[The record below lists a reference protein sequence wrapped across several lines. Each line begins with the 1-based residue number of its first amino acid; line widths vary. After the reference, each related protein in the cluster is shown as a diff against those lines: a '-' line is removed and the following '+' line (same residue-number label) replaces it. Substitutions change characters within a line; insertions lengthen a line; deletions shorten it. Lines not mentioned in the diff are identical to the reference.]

1 MKEFIDKT
9 MAWVKANILLSVI
22 ILICVILIFFPKLV
36 KGLIGKKRIRHR
48 PGYYA
53 SRTVTGTVRRRL
65 PRSVGM
71 LKARK
76 QYTKG
81 GKAKKAWQI
90 KGSLAAKRHMAQI
103 RKMR

>member
-1 MKEFIDKT
+1 MTDFLNKVL
-9 MAWVKANILLSVI
+9 AWVKANILLAV
-22 ILICVILIFFPKLV
+22 VILIGVVVLFFPKLL
-36 KGLIGKKRIRHR
+36 KGLFGKTRVKHR
-48 PGYYA
+48 PGWGQTHTR
-53 SRTVTGTVRRRL
+53 SGKPL
-65 PRSVGM
+65 PRSVGTR
-71 LKARK
+71 KPRK

>member
-1 MKEFIDKT
+1 MKDFFDKVLT
-9 MAWVKANILLSVI
+9 WVKGNWMIAAGILLVVI
-22 ILICVILIFFPKLV
+22 FLFFPKMLS
-36 KGLIGKKRIRHR
+36 GLMGRQRVRHR

-53 SRTVTGTVRRRL
+53 SRTITRTRRRSL
-65 PRSVGM
+65 PRSVG
-71 LKARK
+71 LRKARK